1 MHTKIRCTYVSNSLS
16 ALCLLIQT
24 FTNSLNPDQSGHFVQ
39 PNLDTQLIILK
50 EIFKNYPVQR
60 VKRYFDME
68 LGMEKLGNFFSVKL
82 WLLSYPSV

>member
-1 MHTKIRCTYVSNSLS
+1 MHTKIRCTYVSNPLS
-16 ALCLLIQT
+16 ALCLQIT
-24 FTNSLNPDQSGHFVQ
+24 FANSFVQ
-39 PNLDTQLIILK
+39 PDLDTQMIILK

-82 WLLSYPSV
+82 RLFSYPSV